1 MNIILIGIS
10 HKTAPIQLREQLAFS
25 ESSIPDALAKLV
37 DRDALDEAIII
48 STCNRVEILA
58 STSAGAQRG
67 FERLINFLC
76 EFHEIRPE
84 SLDGHLYR
92 RADAEAVR
100 HIFRVA
106 ASLDSMVVGE
116 SQILGQVKEA
126 YRLAAE
132 VGAAGKVL
140 SQLMDRAISAAK
152 RVRSETAIALKPVSI
167 SSVAVDL
174 AGQIFGDLANKAV
187 LLVGA
192 GEMAEAAAKHLVE
205 AGASKF
211 VVVNRTLERAQE
223 LAQRFGAEAAHID
236 QLYDLLKTSDIVICS
251 AGADRYLIAI
261 DHAARAL
268 KARRRGPILFID
280 ISVPRN
286 VDPAIAN
293 LDDTFLFDIDD
304 LKSVA
309 EENLRERQREAR
321 AAEQIIDREVEC
333 FLQHLSSLD
342 IGPTIAEI
350 KRMIHEMALRE
361 LKRNKRHL
369 GALNQEQEA
378 AIRDVLIPALVNKLS
393 HPIIAHLKAAS
404 RHGQHKSILEELR
417 RAFHLDRT

>member
-1 MNIILIGIS
+1 MSIILIGIS
-10 HKTAPIQLREQLAFS
+10 HKTAPVGLREQLAFN
-25 ESSIPDALAKLV
+25 ESSIPEALAELV
-37 DRDALDEAIII
+37 DHQTLDEAIII
-48 STCNRVEILA
+48 STCNRVEIIA
-58 STSAGAQRG
+58 STPASTQEG
-67 FERLINFLC
+67 FERLLKFLC
-76 EFHEIRPE
+76 QHHKIQPE

-92 RADAEAVR
+92 RADAEAIR

-132 VGAAGKVL
+132 AGAVGRVL
-140 SQLMDRAISAAK
+140 GQLMDRAISVAK
-152 RVRSETAIALKPVSI
+152 RIRSQTAIALKPVSI

-174 AGQIFGDLANKAV
+174 AGQIFGQLTNKIV
-187 LLVGA
+187 LLIGA
-192 GEMAEAAAKHLVE
+192 GEMAEAAARHLAQ
-205 AGASKF
+205 AGASKLI
-211 VVVNRTLERAQE
+211 VTNRTLERAQQI
-223 LAQRFGAEAAHID
+223 AQTYGGQAAHID
-236 QLYDLLKTSDIVICS
+236 QIYDLLKTCDIVICS
-251 AGADRYLIAI
+251 AAAEQYLIVC
-261 DHAARAL
+261 DQAARAL
-268 KARRRGPILFID
+268 RARRRGPILFID

-286 VDPAIAN
+286 VDPAIAS
-293 LDDTFLFDIDD
+293 LDDAFLFDIDD

-309 EENLRERQREAR
+309 EQNLRERRREAL

-333 FLQHLSSLD
+333 FLHHLNSLD

-404 RHGQHKSILEELR
+404 RQGQHKSALEELR
-417 RAFHLDRT
+417 KALHLD

>member
-1 MNIILIGIS
+1 MSIILIGIS
-10 HKTAPIQLREQLAFS
+10 HKTAPVGLREQLAFN
-25 ESSIPDALAKLV
+25 ESSIPEALAELV
-37 DRDALDEAIII
+37 DHQTLDEAIII
-48 STCNRVEILA
+48 STCNRVEIIA
-58 STSAGAQRG
+58 STPASTQEG
-67 FERLINFLC
+67 FERLLKFLC
-76 EFHEIRPE
+76 QHHKIQPE

-92 RADAEAVR
+92 RADAEAIR

-132 VGAAGKVL
+132 AGAVGRVL
-140 SQLMDRAISAAK
+140 GQLMDRAISVAK
-152 RVRSETAIALKPVSI
+152 RIRSQTAIALKPVSI

-174 AGQIFGDLANKAV
+174 AGQIFGQLTNKIV
-187 LLVGA
+187 LLIGA
-192 GEMAEAAAKHLVE
+192 GEMAEAAARHLAQ
-205 AGASKF
+205 AGASKLI
-211 VVVNRTLERAQE
+211 VTNRTLERAQQI
-223 LAQRFGAEAAHID
+223 AQTYGGQAAHID
-236 QLYDLLKTSDIVICS
+236 QIYDLLKTCDIVICS
-251 AGADRYLIAI
+251 AAAEQYLIVC
-261 DHAARAL
+261 DQAARAL
-268 KARRRGPILFID
+268 RARRRGPILFID

-286 VDPAIAN
+286 VDPAIAS
-293 LDDTFLFDIDD
+293 LDDAFLFDIDD

-309 EENLRERQREAR
+309 EQNLRERRREAL

-333 FLQHLSSLD
+333 FLHHLNSLD
-342 IGPTIAEI
+342 MGPTIAEI

-404 RHGQHKSILEELR
+404 RQGQHKSALEELR
-417 RAFHLDRT
+417 KALHLD